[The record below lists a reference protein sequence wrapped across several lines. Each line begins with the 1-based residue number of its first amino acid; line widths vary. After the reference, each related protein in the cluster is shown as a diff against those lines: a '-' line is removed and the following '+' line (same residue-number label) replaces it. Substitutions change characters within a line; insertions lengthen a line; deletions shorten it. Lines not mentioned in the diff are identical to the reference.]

1 MFFPGYG
8 YTQHFTFLAATGE
21 EGVAVAQTKSP
32 DHRSAAGPHQNRRND
47 KRYLT
52 EHEVSEITARSLSAL
67 RKDRHFGRGIPYSK
81 LGRQVR
87 YAQADVDRYM
97 ASCRIET
104 RAI

>member
-1 MFFPGYG
+1 MLFPDHGYM
-8 YTQHFTFLAATGE
+8 QHFTFLAANGE
-21 EGVAVAQTKSP
+21 EGVAVAQTKP
-32 DHRSAAGPHQNRRND
+32 AGHRSNARPHQNRHNN

-52 EHEVSEITARSLSAL
+52 EHEVSEITSRSLSAL

-97 ASCRIET
+97 TSCRIET